1 MTNKISKA
9 IFAVASAVLAACLV
23 IITGAMYQ
31 YFGSVQQ
38 VQMKDELKMAV
49 KGTEELGISY
59 LEDLNSSNYRL
70 TWVAED
76 GTVLYDSQVN
86 ADEMENHADRKEI
99 KETLAS
105 GMGSSSRYS
114 ATLTEKYIY
123 EAIRLKNGSVLRIA
137 ENRVTAV
144 VLILGMM
151 QPIALLILIVLGLSI
166 WLANRMAKRVVE
178 PLNSLNLDR
187 PLENEAYDELSPLL
201 RRLHSQQLEIKRQM
215 MVLKQR
221 QDEFDQIT
229 GNMREALVLL
239 DHADKI
245 VSINP
250 AAEKLFAVKSCSG
263 TDFLN
268 IDCKQNMRLALE
280 DAKEVLHFERKR
292 MEGYISLN

>member
-99 KETLAS
+99 KEALAS

-201 RRLHSQQLEIKRQM
+201 RRLHNSWR
-215 MVLKQR
+215 LKGR
-221 QDEFDQIT
+221 
-229 GNMREALVLL
+229 
-239 DHADKI
+239 
-245 VSINP
+245 
-250 AAEKLFAVKSCSG
+250 
-263 TDFLN
+263 
-268 IDCKQNMRLALE
+268 
-280 DAKEVLHFERKR
+280 
-292 MEGYISLN
+292 